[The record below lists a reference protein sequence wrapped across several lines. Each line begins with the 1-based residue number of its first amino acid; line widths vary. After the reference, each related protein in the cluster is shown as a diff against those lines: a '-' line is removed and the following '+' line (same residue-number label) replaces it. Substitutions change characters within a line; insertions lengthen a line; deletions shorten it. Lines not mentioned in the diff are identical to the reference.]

1 MQDTGAQAPAEA
13 LDEDDARL
21 AHLGYRP
28 QLNRVLGLFANFSV
42 AFTYLSPMVGIFS
55 LFVLGLGAGGPAYI
69 WLTWIPVAGMLLV
82 ALVFGELASH
92 YPVAGAL
99 YQYSKYTVG
108 RRFGWFVGWFY
119 GIALLVTVASVD
131 TGAVTYVVALGRD
144 LFGWNF
150 NPASHMVILIV
161 TLSLLAI
168 QTTLNTI
175 GAKIMGRVAQFGVYV
190 EILGTLGVA
199 VVLGIHGFHHGLG
212 FLTSTQNVQHASA
225 NPLGLNF
232 GGSWIGAALV
242 AVLAPVYIFYGFES
256 AGDIS
261 EETRNAGRQVPRSMR
276 LSLLGGGIASF
287 VLTAALLLA
296 MPAGAGTVTDTV
308 HRGGIPYIISG
319 LPSWLQ
325 EVMLA
330 LIVVAFF
337 SCGSAVQGAGSRLA
351 FSYAR
356 DGALPGSK
364 WISEVSQRFKTPA
377 NALFGGALVTVVF
390 IALAFASPTHDVK
403 IWFITYPANT
413 NVLVSLVSFGVSGIY
428 LSFLLT
434 VIGSMI
440 ARARGWVPAGKFTM
454 GRWAWP
460 VSVVAG
466 LYLALMLVNVVLPT
480 GLGSGRSY
488 FNLDWITLL
497 VMAVVTVAGII
508 VYVVVHGGREIG
520 AHMVDTDAPGH
531 LPPAAPGPSAADPAT
546 SGDAEVSA
554 EAATL
559 KEAP

>member
-1 MQDTGAQAPAEA
+1 MQDTGAQAPVTP
-13 LDEDDARL
+13 DEDDARL
-21 AHLGYRP
+21 ESLGYRP

-82 ALVFGELASH
+82 ALIFGELASH

-108 RRFGWFVGWFY
+108 AKFGWFVGWFY

-131 TGAVTYVVALGRD
+131 TGVVPYVTSLGH
-144 LFGWNF
+144 LWLGWNF
-150 NPASHMVILIV
+150 NASDHTVILVV
-161 TLSLLAI
+161 TLVLLAL
-168 QTTLNTI
+168 QTTLNTV
-175 GAKIMGRVAQFGVYV
+175 GARVMGRVAQFGVYV
-190 EILGTLGVA
+190 EILGTFGIA
-199 VVLGIHGFHHGLG
+199 VVLGIHGFHHGVGYLTDTLG
-212 FLTSTQNVQHASA
+212 AQNKSA
-225 NPLGLNF
+225 NALGLNF
-232 GGSWIGAALV
+232 GGSWIGAAV
-242 AVLAPVYIFYGFES
+242 IAVLAPVYIFYGFES

-261 EETRNAGRQVPRSMR
+261 EETKNASRQVPRAMR
-276 LSLLGGGIASF
+276 MALLWGGISSF

-296 MPAGAGTVTDTV
+296 MPTGAGAASLTVQN
-308 HRGGIPYIISG
+308 GGIPYLLSQ
-319 LPSWLQ
+319 LPHWMQ
-325 EVMLA
+325 DIMLA
-330 LIVVAFF
+330 LIIFAFF

-364 WISEVSQRFKTPA
+364 WISTISERFKTPA

-390 IALAFASPTHDVK
+390 IGLEFASPTHDVK
-403 IWFITYPANT
+403 IGFITYPANT

-440 ARARGWVPAGKFTM
+440 ARRRGWIPAGKFKL

-460 VSVVAG
+460 VSIVAAA
-466 LYLALMLVNVVLPT
+466 YLALMLVNVVLPS
-480 GLGSGRSY
+480 GLSSGRSY

-497 VMAVVTVAGII
+497 VMALVTVIGII
-508 VYVVVHGGREIG
+508 VFLAAHRGREIG
-520 AHMVDTDAPGH
+520 AHLTDAGT
-531 LPPAAPGPSAADPAT
+531 AP
-546 SGDAEVSA
+546 V
-554 EAATL
+554 
-559 KEAP
+559 APQPEQP